1 MERTLRT
8 VERFRPDARRAEAGD
23 IFIEALIS
31 AAVVAMIMVGMFH
44 VVTDAA
50 IHARMTEQRRV
61 ALLIAKSELAAV
73 GSEIPIATGDNSGF
87 SGDMAWTV
95 DISPYSDDTG
105 ASSVGALWAV
115 DVSVR
120 PRNGGRALVRLR
132 TLRIGPEA

>member
-1 MERTLRT
+1 MAERLR
-8 VERFRPDARRAEAGD
+8 PRAGRTDAGD
-23 IFIEALIS
+23 VFIEALIS
-31 AAVVAMIMVGMFH
+31 AAVVAMIMVTMFR

-50 IHARMTEQRRV
+50 LHTRMNEQRRM
-61 ALLIAKSELAAV
+61 ALLVAKSELAAV
-73 GSEIPIATGDNSGF
+73 GSEIPIAAGDSSGF

-105 ASSVGALWAV
+105 ASSAGALWAV

-120 PRNGGRALVRLR
+120 QRGAGRALVRLR